1 MKKVIF
7 SMVLIGSMIATIGK
21 SAPIGVG
28 IGDQIGIG
36 IGDQNGIG
44 IGDQVEAIGLA
55 VPIPPI
61 GID

>member
-1 MKKVIF
+1 
-7 SMVLIGSMIATIGK
+7 MITTIGK
-21 SAPIGVG
+21 SAPIGIG

>member
-21 SAPIGVG
+21 SAPIGIG
-28 IGDQIGIG
+28 IGDQI
-36 IGDQNGIG
+36 GIG

>member
-21 SAPIGVG
+21 SAPIG
-28 IGDQIGIG
+28 
-36 IGDQNGIG
+36 IG